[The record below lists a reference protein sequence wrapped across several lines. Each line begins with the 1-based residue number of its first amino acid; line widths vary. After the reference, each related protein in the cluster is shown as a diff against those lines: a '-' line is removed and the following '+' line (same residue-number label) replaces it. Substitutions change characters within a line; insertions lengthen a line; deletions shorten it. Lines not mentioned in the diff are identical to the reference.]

1 MHLLGQLAGKR
12 NEGKDRRGSPVGAD
26 AEALERRRACDNG
39 PRMSE
44 VELNAPQAQAVAH
57 RSGPLLVFAGAGSGK
72 TRVITY
78 RIANLVAAEGV
89 PAHRILAVTFTN
101 KAARE
106 MRERLEGLL
115 GEDLARRLWVG
126 TFHSLGAKLLRLHG
140 STIGLKSDFA
150 IYDGTDQKALVARI
164 LKDLSLDDKRYPAK
178 VLLGQIG
185 HHKQKGL
192 TPDDVHTDDSAHAEV
207 FAEVWRHYEARMR
220 AANALDFED
229 ILLRSVDLLDKELE
243 LGVVGVR
250 ERFDHVLVDE
260 FQDTN
265 GTQYRWL
272 KGLAQFHGNLCVVGD
287 DDQSI
292 YAWRGADV
300 RNIQSFRRDHP
311 GAEVVKLEQN
321 YRSTAHIVEAALAV
335 VSKAQVR
342 EPKKLWTENEA
353 GDPIQIVELPD
364 ERAEAAF
371 ALRCIRE
378 GIEEGASPR
387 DFAVFYRIHAQSRVL
402 EEGLRTARIAYKVV
416 GGMRF
421 YERAEI
427 KDAIAYLRLA
437 LNPSSD
443 VDFLRVV
450 NVPAR
455 GIGQTTVDRLA
466 ERARR
471 LGKPLFEATAD
482 LASETA
488 LPAAGRKKLEAFRA
502 LLEGLRRSIGVDT
515 PSAFVDRVLDET
527 GYRKALEKE
536 DSVEAD
542 GRLENLEELRS
553 ALLDFEREC
562 ELRGEP
568 PTMATW
574 LENAALHS
582 EADAVVGESV
592 SLMTVH
598 AAKGLEFPFVVLT
611 GMEEELFPYRGLDP
625 AERDELDEERRLAY
639 VAITRARERLVCTHV
654 KLRQLFGQTRVGI
667 ESRFLRE
674 LPKHTIARFRC
685 DAYGRVRPLAEVER
699 VKIPAAPPTLE
710 RRVDTSY
717 FDDVSD
723 DEAGLRPGAFVRHAT
738 FGSGRVRSLERRGS
752 EIAAQVEFKGMG
764 VKTIY
769 ARFLVADE

>member
-1 MHLLGQLAGKR
+1 M
-12 NEGKDRRGSPVGAD
+12 S
-26 AEALERRRACDNG
+26 
-39 PRMSE
+39 SE

-57 RSGPLLVFAGAGSGK
+57 GSGPLLVFAGAGSGK

-78 RIANLVAAEGV
+78 RIANLVAREHV

-115 GEDLARRLWVG
+115 GEELARRLWVG

-140 STIGLKSDFA
+140 SSIGLKSDFA

-164 LKDLSLDDKRYPAK
+164 LKDLNLDDKRYPAK

-185 HHKQKGL
+185 QHKQKAL

-229 ILLRSVDLLDKELE
+229 ILLRSCELLDAELAH
-243 LGVVGVR
+243 GVVGVR

-272 KGLAQFHGNLCVVGD
+272 KGLTQFHGNLCVVGD

-311 GAEVVKLEQN
+311 SAEVVKLEQN
-321 YRSTAHIVEAALAV
+321 YRSTGHIVEAALAV
-335 VSKAQVR
+335 VSKAAVR
-342 EPKKLWTENEA
+342 EPKKLWTENHP

-364 ERAEAAF
+364 ERAEASF
-371 ALRCIRE
+371 ALRFVRE
-378 GIEEGASPR
+378 AIEEGASPK

-402 EEGLRTARIAYKVV
+402 EEALRTARIAYKVV

-471 LGKPLFEATAD
+471 LGKPLFEATAG
-482 LASETA
+482 LADEAAIPS
-488 LPAAGRKKLEAFRA
+488 AGRKKLEAFRGIVVA
-502 LLEGLRRSIGVDT
+502 LQKSLAQDA

-553 ALLDFEREC
+553 ALNDFEREC

-568 PTMATW
+568 ATIAGW
-574 LENAALHS
+574 LEAAALHS
-582 EADAVVGESV
+582 EADAAVGESV

-674 LPKHTIARFRC
+674 LPKHTVERSRV
-685 DAYGRVRPLAEVER
+685 DAYGRLRPHAEPER
-699 VKIPAAPPTLE
+699 VRIPAAPPAHE

-717 FDDVSD
+717 FDDVSQD
-723 DEAGLRPGAFVRHAT
+723 DGGLRIGAWVSHAT
-738 FGSGRVRSLERRGS
+738 FGSGRVRHLERRGAD
-752 EIAAQVEFKGMG
+752 IAAQVEFKGAG

-769 ARFLVADE
+769 ARFLVVDE

>member
-1 MHLLGQLAGKR
+1 
-12 NEGKDRRGSPVGAD
+12 
-26 AEALERRRACDNG
+26 
-39 PRMSE
+39 MSE

-78 RIANLVAAEGV
+78 RIANLVARERV

-115 GEDLARRLWVG
+115 GEELARRLWVG

-140 STIGLKSDFA
+140 SSIGLKSDFA

-164 LKDLSLDDKRYPAK
+164 LKDLKVDDKRFPAK
-178 VLLGQIG
+178 VILGQIG
-185 HHKQKGL
+185 QHKQKNVN
-192 TPDDVHTDDSAHAEV
+192 PDDVNADSAHLEV
-207 FAEVWRHYEARMR
+207 FVEVWRNYEARMR

-229 ILLRSVDLLDKELE
+229 ILLRSGELLDAELK

-272 KGLAQFHGNLCVVGD
+272 KGLAQFHTNLCVVGD

-292 YAWRGADV
+292 YGWRGADV

-311 GAEVVKLEQN
+311 DAEVVKLEQN
-321 YRSTAHIVEAALAV
+321 YRSTGHIVEAALAI
-335 VSKAQVR
+335 VSKTAVR
-342 EPKKLWTENEA
+342 EPKKLWTENEP
-353 GDPIQIVELPD
+353 GEPIHVVDLAD

-378 GIEEGASPR
+378 AIEEGASPK

-402 EEGLRTARIAYKVV
+402 EEALRTARIAYKVV

-421 YERAEI
+421 YERSEI

-437 LNPSSD
+437 LNPASD

-450 NVPAR
+450 NVPTR
-455 GIGQTTVDRLA
+455 GIGQTTVERLA
-466 ERARR
+466 ERAKR
-471 LGKPLFEATAD
+471 LGKPLFQVLDGLEEE
-482 LASETA
+482 SSI
-488 LPAAGRKKLEAFRA
+488 AAAARKKLEAFRS
-502 LLEGLRRSIGVDT
+502 LVHGLQRSLVQDT
-515 PSAFVDRVLDET
+515 PSGFVDRVLEET

-562 ELRGEP
+562 ELRNEP
-568 PTMATW
+568 ATMAGW

-592 SLMTVH
+592 CLMTVH
-598 AAKGLEFPFVVLT
+598 AAKGLEFPYVVLT

-625 AERDELDEERRLAY
+625 GERDELDEERRLAY

-654 KLRQLFGQTRVGI
+654 RTRQLFGQTRVGV

-674 LPKHTIARFRC
+674 LPKHTVERLRV
-685 DAYGRVRPLAEVER
+685 DAYGRVVAA
-699 VKIPAAPPTLE
+699 AAPARATASSAAGSD

-717 FDDVSD
+717 FDDVPA
-723 DEAGLRPGAFVRHAT
+723 EEGGLRPGSFVRHGT
-738 FGSGRVRSLERRGS
+738 FGLGRIRSLERRGQ
-752 EIAAQVEFKGMG
+752 EIAAQVEFKGLG

-769 ARFLVADE
+769 ARFLVAEE